1 MMNEDHLDKL
11 AKLEKMAQT
20 TEETTTLAEP
30 AQQKVVTG
38 NLFTQ
43 GIANAQTKVPTTT
56 ALPSTEIDKL
66 MTEINIDDSQTIMHF
81 GSKAQEQLTT
91 ISDKMLDGVKN
102 KDLGSAGND
111 LNAMIAVIRGFDID
125 ELNPNQKPGF
135 FDRLLGKAKPVA
147 KFIQKY
153 EDVRKQI
160 DSITDKLE
168 VHKTTL
174 LTDITSLDR
183 LYNANLDFFNT
194 LENYIKAG
202 DEKLHELDDKTIP
215 EKVALAEANAETIQA
230 QELRDLRAARD
241 ELDRRVHD
249 LRLTRQVAMQGL
261 PGIRLI
267 QENDKSLVNKINST
281 LVNTVPLWRQ
291 QLATAVT
298 IYRSAQ
304 AADTLKAA
312 TDLTNDLLKSNA
324 ENLKQANAET
334 RKQLE
339 RGVFDIETIK
349 HANTLL
355 IETLEESLLIAEDG
369 KKARALAVIEL
380 QNCEEALRKTLA
392 SAKAMRSV
400 ASVEPLE
407 PAVQQQS

>member
-1 MMNEDHLDKL
+1 MNEEQQDKTVMPTE
-11 AKLEKMAQT
+11 AMSTATEAAQKTIITGNISDQATPAVPASVETTPAPPPT
-20 TEETTTLAEP
+20 TEVGKLM
-30 AQQKVVTG
+30 V
-38 NLFTQ
+38 
-43 GIANAQTKVPTTT
+43 
-56 ALPSTEIDKL
+56 EIDI
-66 MTEINIDDSQTIMHF
+66 TDSHSILSF

-111 LNAMIAVIRGFDID
+111 LNAMVAVIRGFDID
-125 ELNPNQKPGF
+125 ELNPNQQPGF
-135 FDRLLGKAKPVA
+135 FDKLLGKAKPVA

-153 EDVRKQI
+153 EEVRKQI

-183 LYNANLDFFNT
+183 LYNANLNFFNT
-194 LENYIKAG
+194 LENYIQAG
-202 DEKLHELDDKTIP
+202 DEKLKELNGNVIP
-215 EKVALAEANAETIQA
+215 EKAKQAELNDQTIFA
-230 QELRDLRAARD
+230 QQLRDLRAARD

-261 PGIRLI
+261 PSIRLI
-267 QENDKSLVNKINST
+267 QENNKSLINKINST

-304 AADTLKAA
+304 AADTVKAA
-312 TDLTNDLLKSNA
+312 TDLTNDLLRSNA

-339 RGVFDIETIK
+339 RGVFDIEVIK
-349 HANTLL
+349 QANTLL

-369 KKARALAVIEL
+369 KKARAQAAIEL
-380 QNCEEALRKTLA
+380 QTCEAALRKTLA
-392 SAKAMRSV
+392 SAKAMRP
-400 ASVEPLE
+400 ASTPTE
-407 PAVQQQS
+407 Q

>member
-1 MMNEDHLDKL
+1 MMNEEQLNQLD
-11 AKLEKMAQT
+11 A
-20 TEETTTLAEP
+20 TTTIHETATTVVAPVQNKVLTDNLSDAAIPP
-30 AQQKVVTG
+30 APVTA
-38 NLFTQ
+38 
-43 GIANAQTKVPTTT
+43 ANPVITPPT
-56 ALPSTEIDKL
+56 EVGKL
-66 MTEINIDDSQTIMHF
+66 MTEINLEDSQTILHF

-102 KDLGSAGND
+102 KDLGSAGSD
-111 LNAMIAVIRGFDID
+111 LNAMVAIIRGFDI
-125 ELNPNQKPGF
+125 EGLNPNQKPGF

-160 DSITDKLE
+160 DSITDALE
-168 VHKTTL
+168 IHKTTL
-174 LTDITSLDR
+174 LTDIASLDR
-183 LYNANLDFFNT
+183 LYNANLDFFQT

-202 DEKLHELDDKTIP
+202 DEKLKELDNQTIP
-215 EKVALAEANAETIQA
+215 NKLIQAEANEQTLAA
-230 QELRDLRAARD
+230 QELRDLRSARD

-267 QENDKSLVNKINST
+267 QENDKSLINKINST
-281 LVNTVPLWRQ
+281 LVNTIPLWRQ

-304 AADTLKAA
+304 AADTVKAA

-349 HANTLL
+349 QANTLL
-355 IETLEESLLIAEDG
+355 IETLEESLAIAEDG
-369 KKARALAVIEL
+369 KKARAQAVIEL
-380 QNCEEALRKTLA
+380 QTCEAALRKTLSA
-392 SAKAMRSV
+392 AKAMRPTPTTLT
-400 ASVEPLE
+400 EP
-407 PAVQQQS
+407 VTTQQ

>member
-1 MMNEDHLDKL
+1 MNEEQLNQLD
-11 AKLEKMAQT
+11 A
-20 TEETTTLAEP
+20 TTTIHETATTVVAPVQNKVLTDNLSDAAIPP
-30 AQQKVVTG
+30 APVAA
-38 NLFTQ
+38 
-43 GIANAQTKVPTTT
+43 ANPVITPPT
-56 ALPSTEIDKL
+56 EVGKL
-66 MTEINIDDSQTIMHF
+66 MTEINLEDSQTILHF

-111 LNAMIAVIRGFDID
+111 LNAMVAIIRGFDI
-125 ELNPNQKPGF
+125 EGLNPNQKPGF

-160 DSITDKLE
+160 DSITDALE
-168 VHKTTL
+168 IHKTTL
-174 LTDITSLDR
+174 LTDIASLDR
-183 LYNANLDFFNT
+183 LYNANLDFFQT

-202 DEKLHELDDKTIP
+202 DEKLKELDNQTIP
-215 EKVALAEANAETIQA
+215 NKLIQAEANEQTLAA
-230 QELRDLRAARD
+230 QELRDLRSARD

-267 QENDKSLVNKINST
+267 QENDKSLINKINST
-281 LVNTVPLWRQ
+281 LVNTIPLWRQ

-304 AADTLKAA
+304 AADTVKAA

-349 HANTLL
+349 QANTLL
-355 IETLEESLLIAEDG
+355 IETLEESLAIAEDG
-369 KKARALAVIEL
+369 KKARAQAVIEL
-380 QNCEEALRKTLA
+380 QTCEAALRKTLSA
-392 SAKAMRSV
+392 AKAMRPTPTTLT
-400 ASVEPLE
+400 EP
-407 PAVQQQS
+407 VTTQQ

>member
-1 MMNEDHLDKL
+1 MNEEQLNQLD
-11 AKLEKMAQT
+11 A
-20 TEETTTLAEP
+20 TTTIHETATTVVAPVQNKVLTDNLSDAAIPP
-30 AQQKVVTG
+30 APVTA
-38 NLFTQ
+38 
-43 GIANAQTKVPTTT
+43 ANPVITPPT
-56 ALPSTEIDKL
+56 EVGKL
-66 MTEINIDDSQTIMHF
+66 MTEINLEDSQTILHF

-102 KDLGSAGND
+102 KDLGSAGSD
-111 LNAMIAVIRGFDID
+111 LNAMVAIIRGFDI
-125 ELNPNQKPGF
+125 EGLNPNQKPGF

-160 DSITDKLE
+160 DSITDALE
-168 VHKTTL
+168 IHKTTL
-174 LTDITSLDR
+174 LTDIASLDR
-183 LYNANLDFFNT
+183 LYNANLDFFQT

-202 DEKLHELDDKTIP
+202 DEKLKELDNQTIP
-215 EKVALAEANAETIQA
+215 NKLIQAEANEQTLAA
-230 QELRDLRAARD
+230 QELRDLRSARD

-267 QENDKSLVNKINST
+267 QENDKSLINKINST
-281 LVNTVPLWRQ
+281 LVNTIPLWRQ

-304 AADTLKAA
+304 AADTVKAA

-349 HANTLL
+349 QANTLL
-355 IETLEESLLIAEDG
+355 IETLEESLAIAEDG
-369 KKARALAVIEL
+369 KKARAQAVIEL
-380 QNCEEALRKTLA
+380 QTCEAALRKTLSA
-392 SAKAMRSV
+392 AKAMRPTPTTLT
-400 ASVEPLE
+400 EP
-407 PAVQQQS
+407 VTTQQ

>member
-1 MMNEDHLDKL
+1 
-11 AKLEKMAQT
+11 
-20 TEETTTLAEP
+20 
-30 AQQKVVTG
+30 
-38 NLFTQ
+38 
-43 GIANAQTKVPTTT
+43 
-56 ALPSTEIDKL
+56 
-66 MTEINIDDSQTIMHF
+66 
-81 GSKAQEQLTT
+81 
-91 ISDKMLDGVKN
+91 
-102 KDLGSAGND
+102 
-111 LNAMIAVIRGFDID
+111 
-125 ELNPNQKPGF
+125 
-135 FDRLLGKAKPVA
+135 LGKAKPVA

-174 LTDITSLDR
+174 LTDITSLNR

-304 AADTLKAA
+304 AADTVKAA